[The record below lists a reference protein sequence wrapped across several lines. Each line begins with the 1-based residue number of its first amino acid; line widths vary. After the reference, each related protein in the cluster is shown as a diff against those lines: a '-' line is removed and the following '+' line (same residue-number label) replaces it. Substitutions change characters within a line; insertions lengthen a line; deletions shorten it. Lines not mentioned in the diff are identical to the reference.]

1 MWRSTTRGRRRTVS
15 DREYDPSV
23 SPFEYIKNFAW
34 EQIKYHQGRTL
45 VEITGKI
52 NENMKSIDND
62 VKRVQDELT
71 EARNN
76 LASLVKKEGS
86 NFLTQDISE
95 AIYTK
100 PKFEPQSYFVEMCG
114 SEAFTTLV
122 AIVHKT
128 KVNAFLGTYELIIK
142 WNENG
147 VFGAVPKSA
156 RPLEIED
163 KDGNQLWTITVFT
176 SQLNDYLKKGKD
188 AGLYLRTFK
197 YDYEAYKKELQLK
210 TEYENKVNLLKSTLA
225 TKAMF
230 GFSELLI
237 ALMHLKVM
245 RAFIDGVL
253 RFGIPPRFY
262 IGLVQPV
269 KGQEKAVL

>member
-1 MWRSTTRGRRRTVS
+1 
-15 DREYDPSV
+15 
-23 SPFEYIKNFAW
+23 
-34 EQIKYHQGRTL
+34 
-45 VEITGKI
+45 
-52 NENMKSIDND
+52 
-62 VKRVQDELT
+62 
-71 EARNN
+71 
-76 LASLVKKEGS
+76 
-86 NFLTQDISE
+86 
-95 AIYTK
+95 
-100 PKFEPQSYFVEMCG
+100 MCG